1 MSVKQKVC
9 NYYLGRKVFF
19 CRWVHCRCSDL
30 PNQVSLLSCQDIFVC
45 RTCLDHNCLVE
56 KK

>member
-9 NYYLGRKVFF
+9 NYCLGRKVFF
-19 CRWVHCRCSDL
+19 RMWVHCRCSDL